1 MNNNKLA
8 MLAIIVL
15 AVITGILSFSF
26 YTNQVGTTAIQTRLG
41 SIAYVRNN
49 PGLYFKIPMIDS
61 VTYINNR
68 IQKINSK
75 TEALSKDLQ
84 FVFAEVALNY
94 KVDNAEGL
102 YREVGTHY
110 KDIVIDPLAQESIKA
125 IIAQYTAEALIQHRH
140 EVKEK
145 VLQDIRD
152 RLDPRYISLVDFNFV
167 HLDFHKEFMQAV
179 EAKQIAQQKA
189 MAAKNITEQVR
200 EEAIQNNLKADA
212 EVYSL
217 KVKRE
222 TLTPEL
228 IELRKIEKWDG
239 KLPQTVTGS
248 AVPFI
253 NIK

>member
-1 MNNNKLA
+1 MNNNKLVI
-8 MLAIIVL
+8 LAITVL

-49 PGLYFKIPMIDS
+49 PGFYLKIPMIDS
-61 VTYINNR
+61 IYYINNR
-68 IQKINSK
+68 IQKINIK

-94 KVDNAEGL
+94 KVDNSEGL

-125 IIAQYTAEALIQHRH
+125 IIAQYTAEELIQHRH

-145 VLQDIRD
+145 VLQDIRNC
-152 RLDPRYISLVDFNFV
+152 LNPRYISLVDFNFV